1 MLKIQM
7 QKYWWLKVY
16 NNQKPEDYREIGP
29 YWEKRFRTIGLLDEK
44 GEPVKG
50 AVADVILAN
59 GFREKSPEL
68 QARVT
73 LKIREGEE
81 KWGAEK
87 GKKYYVLSILKWER
101 VR

>member
-1 MLKIQM
+1 MLTLPIQ
-7 QKYWWLKVY
+7 KKWWLMIY
-16 NNQKPEDYREIGP
+16 NHQKPEEYREIGP
-29 YWEKRFRTIGLLDEK
+29 YWEKRFRTIGLLDEN

-50 AVADVILAN
+50 AMAEVILQN
-59 GFREKSPEL
+59 GFREKAPQL

-73 LKIREGEE
+73 LRIREGEE

-87 GKKYYVLSILKWER
+87 GKKYYVLSILTWER

>member
-68 QARVT
+68 RARVT
-73 LKIREGEE
+73 LKIRTGEE
-81 KWGAEK
+81 KWGAAP
-87 GKKYYVLSILKWER
+87 GKEYYVLTILKWER